1 MYHIIFNTSNPVA
14 EKSPFWLEEKIPEAS
29 V

>member
-1 MYHIIFNTSNPVA
+1 MEHIIFNTSTPVA